1 MSSEV
6 KASSWRYALFPDLQF
21 QAPTIDPTGCI
32 EAWADEFFEYRHVE
46 VGRIVLIKDG
56 PCAGK
61 LAAIAE
67 IIDHKRVCLPR
78 KLITRRANCLY
89 QALID
94 GAKTS
99 GVPRQG
105 ISCAHVTLTPIL
117 IDKLPRGARSGTVEK
132 YWKKADVD
140 AQWGASAWAK
150 KIAAREARRQ
160 LSDFDRFKVMV
171 LRKQRRYQVRKAFA
185 KNRKAAK

>member
-1 MSSEV
+1 M
-6 KASSWRYALFPDLQF
+6 K
-21 QAPTIDPTGCI
+21 
-32 EAWADEFFEYRHVE
+32 AWANKVFFWNIDMSKLV
-46 VGRIVLIKDG
+46 VSSLLKMGLVLEN
-56 PCAGK
+56 
-61 LAAIAE
+61 LLLSLRSSTTSVYVHLLSSLTLE
-67 IIDHKRVCLPR
+67 
-78 KLITRRANCLY
+78 KLIAGFISY

-105 ISCAHVTLTPIL
+105 ISYAHVTLTPIL
-117 IDKLPRGARSGTVEK
+117 IAKLPRGARSGTVEK
-132 YWKKADVD
+132 YWKDAAVD
-140 AQWGASAWAK
+140 NQWRASSWAK

-185 KNRKAAK
+185 KTRKDAK

>member
-1 MSSEV
+1 M
-6 KASSWRYALFPDLQF
+6 KASSW
-21 QAPTIDPTGCI
+21 
-32 EAWADEFFEYRHVE
+32 RHVE

-56 PCAGK
+56 PCAGR

-67 IIDHKRVCLPR
+67 IIDHKR
-78 KLITRRANCLY
+78 
-89 QALID
+89 ALID

-105 ISCAHVTLTPIL
+105 ISYAHVTLTPIL

-140 AQWGASAWAK
+140 AQWGASGWAK